1 MIATGRGN
9 KPQFEAISISNP
21 HFRDLITDPVYLLA
35 FGFGS
40 GLARKAPGT
49 FGSVAA
55 IPPYLLMSHLPLW
68 AYAAVV
74 ASAFALGV
82 FICDQAAKR
91 LRIKDPAG
99 IVWDEF
105 VGLWIALFMLPQ
117 GWWYLVLGFL
127 LFRFFD
133 ILKPWPVNYVD
144 RNVTGGL
151 GIMVDDVAAGLYAL
165 LVVQL
170 IAAVAAAL

>member
-1 MIATGRGN
+1 MRMAPGR
-9 KPQFEAISISNP
+9 QRRFEVISISNP
-21 HFRDLITDPVYLLA
+21 KFRELLTDPVYLLA

-49 FGSVAA
+49 FGSLAA
-55 IPPYLLMSHLPLW
+55 LPPFLLLSYLPIW
-68 AYAAVV
+68 AYAVV
-74 ASAFALGV
+74 VVCAFLLGV
-82 FICDQAAKR
+82 FICDQAATR
-91 LRIKDPAG
+91 LQIKDPAG

-105 VGLWIALFMLPQ
+105 VGLWIALFMLPE
-117 GWWYLVLGFL
+117 GWWYVVAGFL

-133 ILKPWPVNYVD
+133 ILKPWPVNYLD
-144 RNVTGGL
+144 RNVSGGL

-170 IAAVAAAL
+170 IAVAVSL